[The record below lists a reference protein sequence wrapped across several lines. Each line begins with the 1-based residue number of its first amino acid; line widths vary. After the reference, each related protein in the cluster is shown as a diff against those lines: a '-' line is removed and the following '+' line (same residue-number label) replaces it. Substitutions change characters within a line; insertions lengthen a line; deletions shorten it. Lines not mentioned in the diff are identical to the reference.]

1 MQIENAS
8 GTQSSDVWDQ
18 LQELSEKLSFL
29 NRAVEDPSLVP
40 TMNETD
46 LAQHM
51 DLMEAEMSNFEAA
64 VASANPEVR
73 ADEYLGAS
81 VHRSGP
87 AASCYGHE
95 SGLPRP
101 SPLALA
107 SKTAHDLGER
117 RQQLCS
123 STSS

>member
-8 GTQSSDVWDQ
+8 GTQSSDAWDQ

-40 TMNETD
+40 AMNETD

-73 ADEYLGAS
+73 ADES
-81 VHRSGP
+81 
-87 AASCYGHE
+87 
-95 SGLPRP
+95 
-101 SPLALA
+101 
-107 SKTAHDLGER
+107 
-117 RQQLCS
+117 
-123 STSS
+123 